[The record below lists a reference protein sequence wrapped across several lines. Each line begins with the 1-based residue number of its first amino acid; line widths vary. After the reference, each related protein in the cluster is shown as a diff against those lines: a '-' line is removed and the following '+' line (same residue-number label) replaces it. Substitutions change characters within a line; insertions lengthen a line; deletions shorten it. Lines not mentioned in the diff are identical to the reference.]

1 MAFNTRIRDPRIK
14 TDQKIGPIR
23 KRSGSWILDQDCIRP
38 KPSWTEWSN
47 WSVCSKSCAGG
58 QSERKRKCV
67 LNNQKEVGDDDCG
80 CDGSDVDV
88 KDCNTNCCPVW
99 YVVSKMT
106 PDPFES
112 IQRTESDRIWSD
124 CPSCG
129 EAQTIS
135 VRECKC
141 KNKDNTWT
149 YGDLNRPPFT
159 GSTTVVHSPNDHS
172 CDLEMDE
179 VKELN
184 SDGSFPYRATKIK
197 DCPEQPCCGGWTN
210 WSNWATCESGAYES

>member
-1 MAFNTRIRDPRIK
+1 MIQTNMAFNTRIRDPRIK
-14 TDQKIGPIR
+14 TDQKIGPIHI
-23 KRSGSWILDQDCIRP
+23 RSGSWIPDQDCIRP

-141 KNKDNTWT
+141 KNKVFLIHACKFSRKV
-149 YGDLNRPPFT
+149 G
-159 GSTTVVHSPNDHS
+159 
-172 CDLEMDE
+172 C
-179 VKELN
+179 K
-184 SDGSFPYRATKIK
+184 
-197 DCPEQPCCGGWTN
+197 C
-210 WSNWATCESGAYES
+210 